1 MSNSSL
7 SKAIHY
13 PNFDWLRLLLAI
25 QVVAIHCGI
34 APNVLMNPVPAFLAI
49 SGFVV
54 LGSMERRPIGQFFVS
69 RALRVLPLLAVS
81 FIAVGIFWSPQEMI
95 RNILYWL
102 WPTGD
107 APANPV
113 VWTLI
118 YEEAFYVTLAIL
130 FSLGV
135 YKRKIVPIVIC
146 TFVMAMTIA
155 FKFIVLPKQWYML
168 GSAFFLGNVMYLFRD
183 SITKYLNKKVATVL
197 FIAAIAAVYCLPYNS
212 IVRNPMAYIDFISF
226 AAMIAFAIA
235 GPQLPRLKVDMSYS
249 LYLTHYLVLAQLIY
263 FIPLGQRLFWFV
275 LLSSLPICYISWHLI
290 EKPALNLKDKFF
302 VSTRKKIVASEA

>member
-1 MSNSSL
+1 MSNSTL
-7 SKAIHY
+7 SRVTHY

-34 APNVLMNPVPAFLAI
+34 APNVFMNPVPAFLAI

-54 LGSMERRPIGQFFVS
+54 LGSMERRPIGQFFVN

-81 FIAVGIFWSPQEMI
+81 FIAVGIFWSPQEMV

-118 YEEAFYVTLAIL
+118 YEEAFYATLAIL

-135 YKRKIVPIVIC
+135 YKRRIVPIMIC
-146 TFVMAMTIA
+146 GFIMAMTIA
-155 FKFIVLPKQWYML
+155 FKFIMLPKQWYML

-183 SITKYLNKKVATVL
+183 QIAEKLDRRIATAL
-197 FIAAIAAVYCLPYNS
+197 FIVSIAAVYWLPYNS

-235 GPQLPRLKVDMSYS
+235 GPKLPRLKIDMSYS

-263 FIPLGQRLFWFV
+263 FVPLGQRLFWFV
-275 LLSSLPICYISWHLI
+275 LLSSLPICYMAWYVI
-290 EKPALNLKDKFF
+290 EKPALSLKVKFF
-302 VSTRKKIVASEA
+302 SEAKGVALTKEV